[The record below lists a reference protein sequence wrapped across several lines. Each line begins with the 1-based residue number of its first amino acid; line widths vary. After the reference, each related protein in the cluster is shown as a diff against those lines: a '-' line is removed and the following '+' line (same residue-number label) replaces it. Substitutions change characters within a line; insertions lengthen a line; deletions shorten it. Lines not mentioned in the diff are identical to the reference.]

1 MGGDFHQSFK
11 AFSCFLWRLITFLWC
26 WLFRCLLG
34 CFCFCLEWHL
44 LPRVTGWWVGKPVLS
59 RWIPEIWQVTLKT
72 KQGNRT
78 EQGTWL
84 RDQPTEYFPF
94 FPSAHFSFTACQL
107 LQASQSASFFFTN
120 QAACY
125 CKLGEAT
132 FQEHRWVKPA
142 CACACAAC
150 ACAYCLCAVCVR
162 ITGSQFLPQL
172 LAPPDK
178 QVTYL
183 LLGVSPIKTLQTVF
197 NLCCFFIFAYFLF
210 IRKIDSILLSIV
222 LYNLQIK
229 FLEFAC
235 QLYLMMFLELR
246 SWYHGVWC
254 MVPWCIWDGL
264 FWCFLCFLYLGNCI
278 YVKVIH
284 CSVGINL
291 IPAHPIG
298 ALFKIQLLAP

>member
-1 MGGDFHQSFK
+1 MQATGLSK
-11 AFSCFLWRLITFLWC
+11 APDWETNLSIFL
-26 WLFRCLLG
+26 
-34 CFCFCLEWHL
+34 FCLYCSL
-44 LPRVTGWWVGKPVLS
+44 LL
-59 RWIPEIWQVTLKT
+59 
-72 KQGNRT
+72 
-78 EQGTWL
+78 
-84 RDQPTEYFPF
+84 
-94 FPSAHFSFTACQL
+94 TACSSKQVRCPVCSL
-107 LQASQSASFFFTN
+107 SLRN
-120 QAACY
+120 QAPLLVGSGHLFN
-125 CKLGEAT
+125 K
-132 FQEHRWVKPA
+132 HRRLRPV
-142 CACACAAC
+142 CACVCV

-162 ITGSQFLPQL
+162 ITGSRFLPQL

-178 QVTYL
+178 QVPYL

-264 FWCFLCFLYLGNCI
+264 FWCFLCFLYLGNC
-278 YVKVIH
+278 
-284 CSVGINL
+284 L
-291 IPAHPIG
+291 
-298 ALFKIQLLAP
+298 